1 MLRASYNRLVTDIEC
16 EIESYSFSRGECS
29 KASSEVS
36 SMSIGQFDDIE
47 QEIET
52 VAIGK
57 FSRWPKENC
66 KKNQLAESSY
76 KVTFKLGK
84 YILATVLTAILLV
97 NGANSWKLIGSPE
110 ADVRSP
116 TSTRL
121 ENLTGNLPTV
131 YIDFTSVKA
140 SFFLWVSFREEP
152 SESGINIVPII
163 NKVEHG
169 SNRSPSP
176 EDRHVAEVI
185 GTSDDCAAKQC
196 EKAPEDQSTTE
207 VNVQSLVSSVKVSS
221 TEHFEYP
228 LPPVV
233 LVRGRRQHQEQS
245 ESEVVGLNFTAF
257 FCASRKS
264 LNIEGADYPRHM
276 ITYRRCVNC
285 RSTCSSKV
293 CYKSISSL
301 LKMAQW
307 NVVGHIRTFQVAV
320 AASKVDPD
328 PQTVYQLPME
338 DAQNGSE
345 NFVWRSPQDGGLGLP
360 SHTRNGAIRKPP
372 QDHTERAFENGWHKK
387 SKGTDWKIVYLFPE
401 KLKATIEPLVE
412 AAKKENRSI
421 TVGCVDK
428 PGSDWKYSLL
438 TKETRFRKK
447 TKYTL
452 IRPDFNILSIPDLL
466 SEGGSKYISTAL
478 KNSGF
483 TGLSSVMVDYESN
496 KARKGCPNGKI
507 TFYSTLIPD
516 PSLDKPKV
524 TKVPV
529 TFEVKDAV
537 TGKKVPHKIVLQVVA
552 KIPKDPNTFKD
563 GNFNGNCRQCGVY
576 GHVAWACT
584 EIDDIGTNFTGAA
597 ARINESA
604 SIRHND
610 TMWNVP
616 SQQPN
621 TQSRR
626 SVRLPFVSYADTAAS
641 RPSPNL
647 ATALDNGLDLI
658 TEMQAANDVKLS
670 EEDRRKRIDDIIAK
684 QKAKLATAM
693 AAPLVIGSRLTPEGA
708 SALSTSPRPG
718 DMDEAKL
725 KKEIA
730 SLGQFE
736 FGPKCPLIEKVDQSD
751 DDTPGAEVPQEYIIN
766 NVDHKRWHV
775 FSAKTLGVSIN
786 TNRNFDGSAIF
797 SNGSWTD
804 DEDRSYKRKSLAL
817 RQGLAKQFVANEWK
831 SFIRVKDINKLDVRE
846 MFLSEN
852 VETLARIMLNKTK
865 RAEIFKLFHIEY
877 TSIHYKVDMAEIIEE
892 ENKGRSQTRKSKQDL
907 KDSLKRDFE
916 SEAAAI
922 CCIFAALEDGCGI
935 SHKDV
940 IEEDYVTV
948 NGRRK
953 LNKIRIDERKKDQ

>member
-1 MLRASYNRLVTDIEC
+1 M
-16 EIESYSFSRGECS
+16 
-29 KASSEVS
+29 
-36 SMSIGQFDDIE
+36 
-47 QEIET
+47 
-52 VAIGK
+52 
-57 FSRWPKENC
+57 
-66 KKNQLAESSY
+66 
-76 KVTFKLGK
+76 
-84 YILATVLTAILLV
+84 
-97 NGANSWKLIGSPE
+97 
-110 ADVRSP
+110 
-116 TSTRL
+116 
-121 ENLTGNLPTV
+121 
-131 YIDFTSVKA
+131 KA

-152 SESGINIVPII
+152 SEPGKNVVPII
-163 NKVEHG
+163 NKFEYG
-169 SNRSPSP
+169 SNRSSP
-176 EDRHVAEVI
+176 PERHHIAEEF
-185 GTSDDCAAKQC
+185 GTSADCVVKQRN
-196 EKAPEDQSTTE
+196 EVPKVRSITE
-207 VNVQSLVSSVKVSS
+207 EIAQSLASGVKVSS
-221 TEHFEYP
+221 IRLIEYP

-233 LVRGRRQHQEQS
+233 LVRGRHQHQEQS
-245 ESEVVGLNFTAF
+245 ESEALDSNFAAL
-257 FCASRKS
+257 FCASRKK
-264 LNIEGADYPRHM
+264 LCIGGADYPRH
-276 ITYRRCVNC
+276 IYTYRRCDSY
-285 RSTCSSKV
+285 RSTCSFKV
-293 CYKSISSL
+293 CYKLNSSL

-307 NVVGHIRTFQVAV
+307 NVVGHIRTFQVV
-320 AASKVDPD
+320 IAASKVDPD
-328 PQTVYQLPME
+328 TQTVYQLPME

-345 NFVWRSPQDGGLGLP
+345 NFIWRSPQDGGLGLP
-360 SHTRNGAIRKPP
+360 SHTRNGVIRKPP
-372 QDHTERAFENGWHKK
+372 QDHTEKAFENGWHKK
-387 SKGTDWKIVYLFPE
+387 SRGIDWKIDYLFPE

-412 AAKKENRSI
+412 AAKKDNRSI
-421 TVGCVDK
+421 TVGCVGK
-428 PGSDWKYSLL
+428 PGSAWKYSLF

-452 IRPDFNILSIPDLL
+452 IRPDFNILTIPDLL
-466 SEGGSKYISTAL
+466 SEGGSKLIFTAL

-496 KARKGCPNGKI
+496 KARRGCPNGKI

-529 TFEVKDAV
+529 TFDLKDAV
-537 TGKKVPHKIVLQVVA
+537 TGKKVPHKIILQVVA
-552 KIPKDPNTFKD
+552 KVPKDPNSFKD

-584 EIDDIGTNFTGAA
+584 EIDDIGANFTGAA

-604 SIRHND
+604 NIRNND
-610 TMWNVP
+610 TMWNVSSQP
-616 SQQPN
+616 SS
-621 TQSRR
+621 TQNRR

-877 TSIHYKVDMAEIIEE
+877 TSIRYKVDMAEIIEE

-907 KDSLKRDFE
+907 KDSLNRDFE